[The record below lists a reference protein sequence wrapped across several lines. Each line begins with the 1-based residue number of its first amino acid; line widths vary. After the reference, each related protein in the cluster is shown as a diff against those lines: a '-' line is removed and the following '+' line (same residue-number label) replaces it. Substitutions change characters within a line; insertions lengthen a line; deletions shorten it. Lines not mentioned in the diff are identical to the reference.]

1 MTAQTILP
9 ANSVVDSGFNVAN
22 SLRFNSADSAH
33 LDLTDPPGNNY
44 YGQFTFSFWV
54 KRCKL
59 ASEQYMVQSSAGNT
73 TSFGGISFNSSDQL
87 VVQLYDSTDNLALSM
102 ITTRVFRDISAWYHI
117 MIAFDLSDGTTADRI
132 KIYVNG
138 TRETSFATS
147 TIPGSGFG
155 SAMFINA
162 TDPLY
167 IGRGRN
173 TGGTTVYSD
182 FYLAQFLCVTADS
195 GDTDGLNADAELIP
209 TQVGE
214 FDEDSGIWK
223 PIEIDTA
230 VLGASLDMSDN
241 LGTNGFFLDFADSS
255 NLGNDVNGG
264 TDWDENNIT
273 AADQSTDT
281 CTNNFATLASGL
293 YTSGATFS
301 QGNLQ
306 YQAPGSNPVFGS
318 LTTIGVDNGKWYAE
332 VKYTAGSNH
341 YLVLGIA
348 DEVFA
353 GLSDLGTNTNTDL
366 GKVGASLSTQAA
378 AQNSTVAYV
387 VNTGKIRNNNAN
399 GDYGSGGGDGDIIQ
413 IALDRDNR
421 KVYFGIN
428 GTYEA
433 SGDPGAGS
441 NGFDLSSLVTG
452 DTYFIGV
459 TNDTGASETIA
470 EFNFGS
476 PSYAISSS
484 NADANGHGNF
494 EFAVPS
500 GFFALCT
507 KNLAEHG

>member
-9 ANSVVDSGFNVAN
+9 ANSASSGGYEVAN
-22 SLRFNSADSAH
+22 SLRFNDGSSDYLSRSNGTPTS
-33 LDLTDPPGNNY
+33 LRKY
-44 YGQFTFSFWV
+44 TFSAWV
-54 KRCKL
+54 KKTATGAL
-59 ASEQYMVQSSAGNT
+59 HTLYSNGTNADNYMYIHFNNSTEQLEYVDVKSGAYQ
-73 TSFGGISFNSSDQL
+73 
-87 VVQLYDSTDNLALSM
+87 VNLK
-102 ITTRVFRDISAWYHI
+102 TTRVFRDPSAWYHI
-117 MIAFDLSDGTTADRI
+117 MIAVDTTQGTNTNRVKFYI
-132 KIYVNG
+132 NG
-138 TRETSFATS
+138 VQETSFVET
-147 TIPGSGFG
+147 TYPDQNDDLILNGS
-155 SAMFINA
+155 N
-162 TDPLY
+162 TN
-167 IGRGRN
+167 IGRYVIESSRYYDGYMSEVVFVDGTQQAN
-173 TGGTTVYSD
+173 TD
-182 FYLAQFLCVTADS
+182 L
-195 GDTDGLNADAELIP
+195 
-209 TQVGE
+209 GE
-214 FDEDSGIWK
+214 FDSDSGIWK
-223 PIEIDTA
+223 PIDVSGLTFGDNGYYLEFKQVGTSQNSSGMGADTSGEDNHFAVNNLTA
-230 VLGASLDMSDN
+230 V
-241 LGTNGFFLDFADSS
+241 
-255 NLGNDVNGG
+255 
-264 TDWDENNIT
+264 
-273 AADQSTDT
+273 DQSTDT

-332 VKYTAGSNH
+332 VKYTAGSSH

-353 GLSDLGTNTNTDL
+353 TLSNLGSNTNTDL
-366 GKVGASLSTQAA
+366 GKVGASLSTQAF

-387 VNTGKIRNNNAN
+387 VNTGKVRNNNAN